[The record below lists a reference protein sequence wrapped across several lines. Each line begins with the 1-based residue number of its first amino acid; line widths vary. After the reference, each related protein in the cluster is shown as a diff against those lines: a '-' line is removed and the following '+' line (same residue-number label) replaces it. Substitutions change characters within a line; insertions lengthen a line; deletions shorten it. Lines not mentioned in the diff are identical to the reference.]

1 MSTKKGVIEVFWTN
15 VHWHAENKNIKM
27 SELVN
32 GKTTAAK
39 NKTANIMLRRVQEI
53 ADILEIDDYAI
64 LFEEIEPTEVNN
76 EK

>member
-1 MSTKKGVIEVFWTN
+1 MNAKKGVIEVFWTN
-15 VHWHAENKNIKM
+15 VQWHMEKKNIKM
-27 SELVN
+27 SDLVN

-64 LFEEIEPTEVNN
+64 LFEEIEPTEAN
-76 EK
+76 E